1 MTELELLMKP
11 AFLLVGASGF
21 FSMIGFFVPL
31 FFLPD
36 MAMHKGIDSARA
48 NFLISIYGEKKH
60 HYQTE
65 KIQYLGI
72 Y

>member
-36 MAMHKGIDSARA
+36 MAINKGIDSARA

-60 HYQTE
+60 
-65 KIQYLGI
+65 
-72 Y
+72 